1 VCRAYCRCLFPL
13 KHDTETLGAHF
24 AEDYLSIGVD
34 GNALAQYAQDGQPL
48 DDAHQRRLTCWIK
61 REGRWVVKFRQVTS
75 AARPVHIPQ

>member
-1 VCRAYCRCLFPL
+1 VRLGDL
-13 KHDTETLGAHF
+13 KRTTERELTLLVYTAAF
-24 AEDYLSIGVD
+24 
-34 GNALAQYAQDGQPL
+34 QMYAQDGQPL